1 MCGTELN
8 SIQNKFQDDKNN
20 ILLNRTQITHFNP
33 LFSFVENT
41 LLSLSLKLYIK
52 DLIFS
57 VVYISS
63 NRSLGPD
70 HY

>member
-1 MCGTELN
+1 MVQLN
-8 SIQNKFQDDKNN
+8 SIQNKFQDDRNN
-20 ILLNRTQITHFNP
+20 KLLNRTQITHFNP